1 MSAKQKPARPSAQ
14 ATKNPAKAA
23 PKTTKAGVA
32 QQAERRPSKS
42 GVSGSTQEAR
52 STRRRLDWEAIERD
66 YRTGQFSLKELER
79 KHGAGFAD
87 ISRRAKKEGWTKD
100 LREAVKQATSAA
112 VIAET
117 TKGIA
122 KAITKNVAENT
133 KNVVLAAAEVN
144 RQVIL
149 GHLDRARELV
159 ADTAA
164 ARAKLMA
171 LADSVADVREAATLA
186 SAIESLMRT
195 TKGLVEIERKA
206 LDLDSPAEK
215 PKEPPPAL
223 ADVQPGQELEA
234 YRDWVNG

>member
-1 MSAKQKPARPSAQ
+1 MSVKQKPARQSAQ
-14 ATKNPAKAA
+14 APK
-23 PKTTKAGVA
+23 KTTKADKPA
-32 QQAERRPSKS
+32 PPPEQPIK
-42 GVSGSTQEAR
+42 
-52 STRRRLDWEAIERD
+52 RRRLDWEAIERD

-100 LREAVKQATSAA
+100 LREAVKQATSSA
-112 VIAET
+112 VLAET

-171 LADSVADVREAATLA
+171 LADNVADVREAATLA

-206 LDLDSPAEK
+206 LDLDSPSEK
-215 PKEPPPAL
+215 PKDPPPSL